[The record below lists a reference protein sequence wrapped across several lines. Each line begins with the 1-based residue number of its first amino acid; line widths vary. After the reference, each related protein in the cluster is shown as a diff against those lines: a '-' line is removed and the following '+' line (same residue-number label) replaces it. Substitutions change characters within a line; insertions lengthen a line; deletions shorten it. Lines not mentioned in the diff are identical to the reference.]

1 MKKMTHYLRILMP
14 TILLVPAL
22 IFLSCDSENGVIPG
36 GGGGSDQGTEWSKT
50 FGGPDEEEV
59 YCLEETAD
67 GGYAMAGFS
76 RSNGEGDQDV
86 YIVKVGN
93 GGELGWE
100 SFVGGAQDDAAF
112 GLYVNGGTYLAAGY
126 TYSDTYGS
134 ADAWL
139 GMVNEDAISVW
150 DNHYG
155 SEYIDFAHSIVDG
168 VSGDLIL
175 GVNLN
180 GDSLGIVATNTSGT
194 ELWKKNYGQG
204 TAFKLIRTP
213 DHYYMLGGYV
223 GTPETGT
230 DAVLIKIDSAGDEV
244 WRQTYGNTDNDRIDN
259 FAPATGGYI
268 FTGTIFD
275 LGPENEMENIFLG
288 KVDPE
293 GTLLWEKS
301 LGGQQDQNGRAV
313 IETRDGGYLVV
324 GMTETTSTEGYVVKT
339 DSSGTPEWNRTFGGD
354 ADDGF
359 WDVKETLS
367 GSYLIAGYT
376 NSEGSGLSD
385 AWLVHILSEPPEPE
399 ED

>member
-1 MKKMTHYLRILMP
+1 MP

-230 DAVLIKIDSAGDEV
+230 DAVLIKIDSAGDESGV
-244 WRQTYGNTDNDRIDN
+244 KPT
-259 FAPATGGYI
+259 ATL
-268 FTGTIFD
+268 T
-275 LGPENEMENIFLG
+275 
-288 KVDPE
+288 
-293 GTLLWEKS
+293 
-301 LGGQQDQNGRAV
+301 
-313 IETRDGGYLVV
+313 
-324 GMTETTSTEGYVVKT
+324 MTELTTSLLLQAGI
-339 DSSGTPEWNRTFGGD
+339 SSPVPFLISDLKMRWRTSSLAKLIQKVLFFGRNRWVGNRIRM
-354 ADDGF
+354 
-359 WDVKETLS
+359 DVRLLRPVTAA
-367 GSYLIAGYT
+367 I
-376 NSEGSGLSD
+376 
-385 AWLVHILSEPPEPE
+385 WLLA
-399 ED
+399 